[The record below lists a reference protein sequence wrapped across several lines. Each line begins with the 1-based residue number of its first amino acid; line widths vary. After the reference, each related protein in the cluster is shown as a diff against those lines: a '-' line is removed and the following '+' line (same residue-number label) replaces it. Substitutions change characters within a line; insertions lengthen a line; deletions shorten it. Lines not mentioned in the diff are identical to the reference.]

1 MLATKSESGEQG
13 RHQVL
18 QRDATIFAPLIER
31 KLIDPRSLDAAVAE
45 AYDRGCGTAALL
57 MERHRITKRAI
68 GDALSGFYK
77 CAFVEFDEKFS
88 ISRELVSAMNIQ
100 YLRANVWVPLW
111 RDGTTLHV
119 AIDDPHSSQKIQ
131 DIQQLFAGHT
141 LRLYVG
147 LRSDILRFIDSL
159 LCPNAPADAPQSI
172 GSILQKMETEPAAA
186 DVALECLP
194 EGDVDVSDSVVVR
207 IVNRIIYDAHK
218 AGASDIHIEP
228 YPRKETIVR
237 FRVDGEC
244 HIYQKIPPRYRRA
257 LAARV
262 KIMAGLD
269 IAERR
274 KPQDGKITLR
284 LPDARQEIEL
294 RVATIPTVADNE
306 DVVMR
311 VLASR
316 EPVPLDQLDLSAAN
330 FLGLKTLLE
339 NPHGVLLC
347 VGPTGSG
354 KTTTLHS
361 ALSYLNGPDM
371 KIWTAEDPVEI
382 TQYGLRQVQVQPKI
396 GLTFA
401 SILRSF
407 LRADPDVVMIG
418 EMRDHETAEI
428 AVQAALTG
436 HLVLSTLHTNS
447 AAETVTRLLDMGLD
461 PFNYG
466 DALLGVLAQRL
477 VRRICVACR
486 KPYNP
491 SREEFEQL
499 SLAYGEP
506 LAKIGFDYGQELTL
520 YRAAGCAACGGS
532 GYKGRLGIHELLII
546 DDDVRRLI
554 RTRAPSSD
562 ILAYARPKGM
572 KTLVQDGIVK
582 CLKGLTDLR
591 QVTAA
596 AKGS

>member
-1 MLATKSESGEQG
+1 MLAMKSESGEQG
-13 RHQVL
+13 RHQAQ
-18 QRDATIFAPLIER
+18 QRDATIFAFLIDR
-31 KLIDPRSLDAAVAE
+31 KLIDPRSLGAAVAE
-45 AYDRGCGTAALL
+45 AYDLGCGTATLL
-57 MERHRITKRAI
+57 MERHQIPKRAI

-77 CAFVEFDEKFS
+77 CAFVEFNEKFP
-88 ISRELVSAMNIQ
+88 ISRELVSAVSTQ
-100 YLRANVWVPLW
+100 YLRANGWVPLW

-131 DIQQLFAGHT
+131 DIQQLFPGQA

-147 LRSDILRFIDSL
+147 LHGDILRFIDSTL
-159 LCPNAPADAPQSI
+159 HPDALPRGPRSIGAILEKMEAEPVPADVS
-172 GSILQKMETEPAAA
+172 LAA
-186 DVALECLP
+186 LP
-194 EGDVDVSDSVVVR
+194 ESDIDESDSVVVR
-207 IVNRIIYDAHK
+207 LVNQVIYDAHK

-228 YPRKETIVR
+228 YPQKETIVR

-244 HIYQKIPPRYRRA
+244 LIYQKIPPRYRRA
-257 LAARV
+257 LVARV
-262 KIMAGLD
+262 KIMTGLD

-284 LPDARQEIEL
+284 LPDVRQEIEL

-316 EPVPLDQLDLSAAN
+316 EPAPLDQLSLSTAN
-330 FLGLKTLLE
+330 FRELKTLLE
-339 NPHGVLLC
+339 NPHGMLLC

-401 SILRSF
+401 SVLRSF

-447 AAETVTRLLDMGLD
+447 AAETVIRLLDMGLD
-461 PFNYG
+461 PLNYG

-477 VRRICVACR
+477 VRRLCGACR

-491 SREEFEQL
+491 PQEEFEEL
-499 SLAYGEP
+499 SRAYGEP
-506 LAKIGFDYGQELTL
+506 LAKIGFDYGHEFTL
-520 YRAAGCAACGGS
+520 YRAAGCAACGGT
-532 GYKGRLGIHELLII
+532 GYKGRLGIHELLTA
-546 DDDVRRLI
+546 DHEVRRLI
-554 RTRAPSSD
+554 RTRTPSSE
-562 ILAYARPKGM
+562 ILACARQKGM

-591 QVTAA
+591 QVAA
-596 AKGS
+596 ATGS